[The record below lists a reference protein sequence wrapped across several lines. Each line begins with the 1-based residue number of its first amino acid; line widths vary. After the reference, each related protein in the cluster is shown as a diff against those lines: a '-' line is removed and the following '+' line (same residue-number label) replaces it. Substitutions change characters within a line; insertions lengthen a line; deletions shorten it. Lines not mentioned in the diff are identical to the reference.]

1 MKQSSLEASFAF
13 YWRVLHPQLP
23 LPQTEY
29 PGIEGR
35 QFLFDFAWPESKV
48 AVECQGGTW
57 AEGQKRGH
65 TRGSMYEKD
74 CEKLALAMAQGW
86 TVFYLTTTMLNGKHA
101 KPVRWLGLIA
111 DAIGGK

>member
-1 MKQSSLEASFAF
+1 MPPSDLEASFAL

-23 LPQTEY
+23 LPQTQY
-29 PGIEGR
+29 QGIEGR
-35 QFLFDFAWPESKV
+35 RFRFDFAWPESKV

-74 CEKLALAMAQGW
+74 CEKLALATAQGW
-86 TVFYLTTTMLNGKHA
+86 SVFYLTTTMLQHNPA
-101 KPVRWLGLIA
+101 RWLRLIA
-111 DAIGGK
+111 AAIGRQP